1 MSMVAV
7 GFDVPQEILLDLKVT
22 EKAFINYTRKYLA
35 LDLYKNRH
43 ISLGY
48 CTELANMNE
57 EDFIK
62 FLGDNGV
69 SIFGFEDNEEFL
81 KELDNA

>member
-7 GFDVPQEILLDLKVT
+7 GFDVPQEILLDLNVT
-22 EKAFINYTRKYLA
+22 EKAFVNYARKFLA
-35 LDLYKNRH
+35 LDLYKNKH

-48 CTELANMNE
+48 CTELADMNE

-62 FLGDNGV
+62 FLGDNEV
-69 SIFGFEDNEEFL
+69 SIFGFENEAEFL
-81 KELDNA
+81 EELSNA

>member
-7 GFDVPQEILLDLKVT
+7 GFDVPQEILLDLNVT
-22 EKAFINYTRKYLA
+22 QTAFTNYARKFLA

-48 CTELANMNE
+48 CTALANMNE

-62 FLGDNGV
+62 FLGDNEV
-69 SIFGFEDNEEFL
+69 SIFGFEDENEFL
-81 KELDNA
+81 EELHHA